1 MICRSELKRLQS
13 HNDYPSVSLLAP
25 TYRSSPANK
34 RDRIVVKNLLT
45 KAIDRLHGEFKK
57 REVASLVQHLSK
69 LVDRVDWK
77 HTLDGLALFA
87 SKEDATAIYL
97 PFKVKPRVSV
107 DGSFATR
114 DLVYTL
120 NRAPRYRVLVLT
132 EKPTRLFEATTNVL
146 TEVTDKPFPMVHS
159 GPGGASRLPG
169 GQGINRSGVRDES
182 HRQFFRQVDDALAS
196 LQKEDHLPVVVVG
209 VDRYLAFYQEIT
221 KDPDAIV
228 GLVAGSHDNPS
239 PSKLGKLVW
248 PVFKAGM
255 TLVRTRA
262 LVRLAQAVSGEPAH
276 LEGIDQVWLGNR
288 LDKHAR
294 LFWSRPASSIPP
306 TSPRTAIACCLT
318 PAKVRQHSTTP
329 STRSSKKF
337 SPTAVKSTS
346 TTPASSTFIKELRP
360 SSAINPPRSRSPDP
374 YRRRLAAT
382 YRSPAL
388 LQATRQSAA
397 AGAASRIGP
406 PRGTRTP

>member
-13 HNDYPSVSLLAP
+13 HNEYPSVSLLAP

-45 KAIDRLHGEFKK
+45 KAIDRLHREFKK
-57 REVASLVQHLSK
+57 REVASVVQHLSK

-87 SKEDATAIYL
+87 SKDDATAIYL

-114 DLVYTL
+114 DLVFTL

-146 TEVTDKPFPMVHS
+146 TETTDKPFPMVHT

-182 HRQFFRQVDDALAS
+182 HRQFFRQVDDALATF
-196 LQKEDHLPVVVVG
+196 QKEDHLPVVVVG

-228 GLVAGSHDNPS
+228 GLVAGSHDDPS

-262 LVRLAQAVSGEPAH
+262 LVRLGQAVSANRH
-276 LEGIDQVWLGNR
+276 ASGIDQVWR
-288 LDKHAR
+288 AAFDKRCQTLLVETSFEH
-294 LFWSRPASSIPP
+294 PAD
-306 TSPRTAIACCLT
+306 
-318 PAKVRQHSTTP
+318 V
-329 STRSSKKF
+329 
-337 SPTAVKSTS
+337 
-346 TTPASSTFIKELRP
+346 
-360 SSAINPPRSRSPDP
+360 SPDGD
-374 YRRRLAAT
+374 RLLRYT
-382 YRSPAL
+382 GSG
-388 LQATRQSAA
+388 AA
-397 AGAASRIGP
+397 ALDDAVDEVIEKVLADGGEVYFYDTGVLDLHQGIAAVLRY
-406 PRGTRTP
+406 